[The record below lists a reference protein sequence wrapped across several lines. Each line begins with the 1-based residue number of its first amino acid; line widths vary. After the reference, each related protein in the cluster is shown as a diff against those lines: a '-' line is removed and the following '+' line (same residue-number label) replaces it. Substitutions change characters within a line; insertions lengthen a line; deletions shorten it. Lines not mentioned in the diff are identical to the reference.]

1 MGIFMGLLF
10 DFFNPLDLFNP
21 LSLISFPGLVI
32 LGAICCA
39 IWCCCGALSFIHW
52 FGPGR
57 RWHDDA
63 YNEDPR

>member
-10 DFFNPLDLFNP
+10 DFFNPL
-21 LSLISFPGLVI
+21 SLIGFPGLLI

-39 IWCCCGALSFIHW
+39 MCCYCATFSFIHW

-57 RWHDDA
+57 RWHDEA
-63 YNEDPR
+63 YDEDLR